1 MLAVMWLSLKAT
13 QTMQG
18 TETMAKSGNM
28 NLVGD
33 ASFQTI
39 DGEFFLTGIRATT
52 KPHGDVTKG
61 NLTAGPD
68 NRSYSC
74 GGKRR

>member
-18 TETMAKSGNM
+18 TETMAKSGNR

-33 ASFQTI
+33 ASFQVV
-39 DGEFFLTGIRATT
+39 DGEFSDGIRATT

-61 NLTAGPD
+61 NLTAGP
-68 NRSYSC
+68 NSC